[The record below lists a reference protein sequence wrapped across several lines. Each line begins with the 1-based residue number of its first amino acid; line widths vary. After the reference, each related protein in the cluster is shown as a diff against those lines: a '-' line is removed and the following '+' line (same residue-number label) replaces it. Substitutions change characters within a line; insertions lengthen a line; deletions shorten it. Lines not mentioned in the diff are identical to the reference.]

1 MLAIFE
7 SGGLQFNAEVGSVLK
22 IPYLGAAPGSTVTI
36 DKVLLLKDGENA
48 LVGKPYVPSAR
59 IEAEVIKEGLA
70 EKVTIYKFKK
80 RTKYRRHRGHRQQYS
95 EIKINKIIPP
105 QN

>member
-1 MLAIFE
+1 MYAVFE

-22 IPYLGAAPGSTVTI
+22 VPYLSVKPGETISI

-48 LVGKPYVPSAR
+48 LVGKPYLSEAK
-59 IEAEVIKEGLA
+59 IEAEVVNEGLA

-80 RTKYRRHRGHRQQYS
+80 RTKYRRHVGHRQQYS
-95 EIKINKIIPP
+95 EIKINKIISPE
-105 QN
+105 N